1 MNLKNLLLWYAFLM
15 VCCIPSSLIAQ
26 DLLPQ
31 WPSGSRETK
40 PWTRWWWHGSS
51 LTPEGITAELE
62 AYKKAGLGG
71 VEITPIYGV
80 HGQEKNFINYLTPEW
95 MDLLIHTLKE
105 GERLDLGV
113 DMATGTGWPF
123 GGPWVDDND
132 ACKNIEYKM
141 YTLKSGERINEK
153 IRFIQEPYL
162 RAVGSQIYEVHD
174 TTISKE
180 APKGTLKEP
189 LSSGREPVKI
199 EDLVQPVS
207 ANKNLQ
213 ALALDQVKFPRELR
227 LQTVMAYGDNGN
239 VIDLTSKV
247 GADRTLNWV
256 APKGNW
262 KIYALFMGWHGKMV
276 ERAGP
281 GGEGNVIDH
290 FSASALR
297 NYLDHFD
304 RAFKGHELNSL
315 RSFFN
320 DSYEVDDARG
330 NADWTPDLFEQFK
343 LRRGY
348 DLKDHL
354 PALFEADRP
363 EKNARVLCDYRETI
377 SELVLENFTRPW
389 KEWAHKHDALVRN
402 QAHGSPSNILDLY
415 ATVDIPEIEGVE
427 PLRIKM
433 ATSAGHV
440 TGKRLISSESATW
453 LNEHFE
459 STLADIKK
467 AVDRF
472 LLQGVNHIFYHGTTY
487 SPPEEPWPGRLFYA
501 AVHLNPRNSL
511 WPHFATLNK
520 YVERTQSIL
529 QNTKTDN
536 DILLY
541 YPIYDRFST
550 PANEMIEHFDAV
562 GAQFDSTS
570 FKRAAELML
579 AEGYANDYISD
590 KQISNTRFENGEVIS
605 EGGSRYK
612 VIVVP
617 KCKYIPLTTITKLT
631 KLAEQGATIIFFE
644 GPPSSISGYHDKESR
659 EYAFRNL
666 MARVNDQRI
675 DGGAKLGAGR
685 VIVGSDLPE
694 LLTTASVYRETLVD
708 IGIQF
713 LRKKSADG
721 SGFYFLGNGEK
732 YFEGWVTLQ
741 SEGMGALLYDPMRGT
756 IGVGRSKISAE
767 GMRQVWL
774 QLQPNETIIIEIQK
788 EKKVGKEF
796 PYTEHVG
803 VPLPI
808 QGSWQVVFTNGGP
821 AIPASQMVN
830 SVGLWTAFTG
840 EDYKS
845 FSGTA
850 TYSIDFT
857 KPAQNAASWILD
869 LGDVR
874 ESAEVVLNGK
884 SLGILIG
891 PVFKVSV
898 GDTLLKKENH
908 LEIKVANLMANRIA
922 YMDRNGIF
930 WKKFYNVN
938 FPARKAENR
947 KNGIFDAAHWQPK
960 PSGLAGPV
968 RLVPVA
974 HK

>member
-1 MNLKNLLLWYAFLM
+1 MKFKPFLLW
-15 VCCIPSSLIAQ
+15 CISLIGCCVHSDVFAQ
-26 DLLPQ
+26 NLLPQ
-31 WPSGSRETK
+31 WPSGNRETK

-80 HGQEKNFINYLTPEW
+80 HGQEKKFVDYLTPEW

-123 GGPWVDDND
+123 GGPWVDDKD
-132 ACKNIEYKM
+132 ACKNIEYKT
-141 YTLKSGERINEK
+141 YTLKSGESINQK

-174 TTISKE
+174 TTVSKE

-189 LSSGREPVKI
+189 MSSGREPVKI

-213 ALALDQVKFPRELR
+213 ALALDQVKFRRELP
-227 LQTVMAYGDNGN
+227 LKTVMAYSEEGAA
-239 VIDLTSKV
+239 IDLTSRV
-247 GADRTLNWV
+247 GTDGTLNWV

-290 FSASALR
+290 FSATALK
-297 NYLDHFD
+297 NYLEHFD
-304 RAFKGHELNSL
+304 KAFNGRDLNSL

-330 NADWTPDLFEQFK
+330 NAAWTPDLFDQFK
-343 LRRGY
+343 LKRGY
-348 DLKDHL
+348 DLRNHL
-354 PALFEADRP
+354 PALFAADQP
-363 EKNARVLCDYRETI
+363 EKNARILCDYRETI
-377 SELVLENFTRPW
+377 SELVHENFTRPW
-389 KEWAHKHDALVRN
+389 KDWAHNHSALVRN

-459 STLADIKK
+459 STLADIKE

-472 LLQGVNHIFYHGTTY
+472 MLHGVNHIFYHGTTY
-487 SPPEEPWPGRLFYA
+487 SPPGDPWPGRLFYA

-511 WPHFATLNK
+511 WPHFAALNK

-529 QNTKTDN
+529 QNTKIDN

-550 PANEMIEHFDAV
+550 PGEEMIEHFDAV
-562 GAQFDSTS
+562 GAQFDGTS

-579 AEGYANDYISD
+579 SQGYTFDYISD
-590 KQISNTRFENGEVIS
+590 KQIANTKIENKKIVS
-605 EGGSRYK
+605 EGGSQYK
-612 VIVVP
+612 TIVVP
-617 KCKYIPLTTITKLT
+617 KCNFIPLSTIEKLME
-631 KLAEQGATIIFFE
+631 LAEQGANIIFFE
-644 GPPSSISGYHDKESR
+644 GLPSSVSGYHDKESK
-659 EYAFRNL
+659 ESAFRNL
-666 MARVNDQRI
+666 MSPVNNHGI
-675 DGGAKLGAGR
+675 KSGIKLGAGK
-685 VIVGSDLPE
+685 VIVGSELSE
-694 LLTTASVYRETLVD
+694 LLATATVYRETLVD
-708 IGIQF
+708 MGMKFI
-713 LRKKSADG
+713 RKKSADG
-721 SGFYFLGNGEK
+721 ARVYLIGNSEE
-732 YFEGWVTLQ
+732 YFEGWVALRA
-741 SEGMGALLYDPMRGT
+741 EGAGAMLYDPMTGN
-756 IGVGRSKISAE
+756 IGLAKSRLSTE
-767 GMRQVWL
+767 GILQVWI
-774 QLQPNETIIIEIQK
+774 QLQPGETIIIQVQK
-788 EKKVGKEF
+788 ERRDGKEF
-796 PYTEHVG
+796 YYRGQSKVAFPVEG
-803 VPLPI
+803 L
-808 QGSWQVVFTNGGP
+808 WEVVFLEGGP
-821 AIPASQMVN
+821 VLPKPERIKSLA
-830 SVGLWTAFTG
+830 LWTTMDD
-840 EDYKS
+840 ESYKS

-850 TYSIDFT
+850 RYSIDFK
-857 KPAQNAASWILD
+857 KPVHQANSWILD
-869 LGDVR
+869 LGEVR
-874 ESAEVVLNGK
+874 ESAEVFLNGK

-891 PVFKVSV
+891 PVFRVSV
-898 GDTLLKKENH
+898 DDTLLKKENH
-908 LEIKVANLMANRIA
+908 LQIKVANLMANRIS

-938 FPARKAENR
+938 FPARKSENR
-947 KNGIFDAAHWQPK
+947 KNGIFDAAHWRPK
-960 PSGLAGPV
+960 PSGLRGPV
-968 RLVPVA
+968 RLIPEA
-974 HK
+974 SN

>member
-1 MNLKNLLLWYAFLM
+1 MILRAFLLWCLSVLA
-15 VCCIPSSLIAQ
+15 CCVPADIVAQ
-26 DLLPQ
+26 QLLPQ
-31 WPSGSRETK
+31 WPAGSRETK

-51 LTPEGITAELE
+51 LTPAGITFELE
-62 AYKKAGLGG
+62 SYKRAGLGG

-80 HGQEKNFINYLTPEW
+80 HGQEENFIDYLSPRW

-105 GERLDLGV
+105 AERLDLAV

-123 GGPWVDDND
+123 GGPWVEDRD
-132 ACKNIEYKM
+132 ACKNIEFKT
-141 YTLKSGERINEK
+141 YTLKSGERINER
-153 IRFIQEPYL
+153 IRFVQDPYL

-174 TTISKE
+174 TTIAKE
-180 APKGTLKEP
+180 TPKGTLKEP
-189 LSSGREPVKI
+189 LSSGRDPVDIK
-199 EDLVQPVS
+199 DLVQPVS

-213 ALALDQVKFPRELR
+213 ALALDQVKFSRELP
-227 LQTVMAYGDNGN
+227 LQTVMAYGENQA
-239 VIDLTSKV
+239 VVDLTSRV
-247 GADRTLNWV
+247 ASDGMLDWI

-290 FSASALR
+290 FSADALKI
-297 NYLDHFD
+297 YLDHFD
-304 RAFKGHELNSL
+304 KAFKDHDLKSL

-343 LRRGY
+343 SRRGY
-348 DLKDHL
+348 DLKNHL
-354 PALFEADRP
+354 PALLGLDHS

-389 KEWAHKHDALVRN
+389 KEWAHKHNALVRN

-459 STLADIKK
+459 STLADIKE

-472 LLQGVNHIFYHGTTY
+472 MLQGVNHIFYHGTTY

-511 WPHFATLNK
+511 WPHFAALNK

-529 QNTKTDN
+529 QRTKIDN

-550 PANEMIEHFDAV
+550 PGNEMIEHFDAV
-562 GAQFDSTS
+562 GAQFDGTS

-579 AEGYANDYISD
+579 SKGYTFDYVSD
-590 KQISNTRFENGEVIS
+590 KQIVNTKIENDDLVT
-605 EGGSRYK
+605 EGSSRYK
-612 VIVVP
+612 TIVVP
-617 KCKYIPLTTITKLT
+617 KCQYIPLPTISKLI

-644 GPPSSISGYHDKESR
+644 GIPSSVNGYRNRELVEASFRKLIAPINHSR
-659 EYAFRNL
+659 D
-666 MARVNDQRI
+666 V
-675 DGGAKLGAGR
+675 KLGAGR
-685 VIVGSDLPE
+685 VIVGSDLSE
-694 LLTTASVYRETLVD
+694 LFSSASIYRETLVD
-708 IGIQF
+708 NSMQF
-713 LRKKSADG
+713 LRKKSD
-721 SGFYFLGNGEK
+721 SGARFYFIGNGEK

-741 SEGMGALLYDPMRGT
+741 AEGAGAMVYNPMTGNYGIAKTGISSEGKL
-756 IGVGRSKISAE
+756 
-767 GMRQVWL
+767 QVWV
-774 QLQPNETIIIEIQK
+774 QLQPKESIIIEVHR
-788 EKKVGKEF
+788 ERRGGREF
-796 PYTEHVG
+796 PYVEKLG
-803 VPLPI
+803 VPVSI
-808 QGSWQVVFTNGGP
+808 QGSWHVVFAEGGP
-821 AIPASQMVN
+821 TLPESQTTN
-830 SVGLWTAFTG
+830 SAVLWTSFSD
-840 EDYKS
+840 ESYKS
-845 FSGTA
+845 FSGSA
-850 TYSIDFT
+850 IYST
-857 KPAQNAASWILD
+857 KFSRPAQNAAAWILD
-869 LGDVR
+869 LGDVK
-874 ESAEVVLNGK
+874 ESAEVFLNGK
-884 SLGILIG
+884 SLGVLIG
-891 PVFKVSV
+891 PVFRVSV
-898 GDTLLKKENH
+898 ADTLVMKENQ
-908 LEIKVANLMANRIA
+908 LQIKVTNLMANRISF
-922 YMDRNGIF
+922 MDRNGMF

-947 KNGIFDAAHWQPK
+947 KNGIFDASHWLPK

-968 RLVPVA
+968 RLIPVA
-974 HK
+974 PN